1 MITVGSRVKI
11 TGSDLHDCVG
21 TVLAVRNMSAVAHP
35 KYLVRLDEDN
45 PKHICCGW
53 SIDDM
58 YPNIFQPDDLMS
70 ALYNTYHDSGVTFWW
85 CVADALEEAK
95 EEIGGNTMK
104 KEDILC
110 DQDCLRNLRA
120 YLDIEE

>member
-11 TGSDLHDCVG
+11 TGSDLHNCVG
-21 TVLAVRNMSAVAHP
+21 TVLAVRNMSAVAHH

-58 YPNIFQPDDLMS
+58 YPNIFQVD
-70 ALYNTYHDSGVTFWW
+70 G
-85 CVADALEEAK
+85 CGKVATSRFFRSLENQWRIAIGNCFKNKAQAQVNVDIITKRAK
-95 EEIGGNTMK
+95 RATELLKMLRDEE
-104 KEDILC
+104 
-110 DQDCLRNLRA
+110 Q
-120 YLDIEE
+120 